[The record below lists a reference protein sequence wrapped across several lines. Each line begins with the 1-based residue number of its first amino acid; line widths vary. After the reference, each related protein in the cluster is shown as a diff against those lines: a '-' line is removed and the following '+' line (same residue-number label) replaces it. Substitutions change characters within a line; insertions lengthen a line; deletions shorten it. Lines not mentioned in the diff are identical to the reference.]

1 MAEDPRWM
9 RNRSRDKAVRKLMG
23 AEEREEMMN
32 SAQYKKLWEI
42 MSVKTLDQQLEQAI
56 EEASEFI
63 LAAQK
68 VKRFRDEID
77 RWDNLREETGDL
89 LIMMEQMRGFLGM
102 ELVDKSIDFKL
113 NRELER
119 IKEKK

>member
-1 MAEDPRWM
+1 
-9 RNRSRDKAVRKLMG
+9 
-23 AEEREEMMN
+23 MN
-32 SAQYKKLWEI
+32 SEQYKKLWKT
-42 MSVKTLDQQLEQAI
+42 MSVKTFDRQLEQAI

-68 VKRFRDEID
+68 VKRFRDESD

-113 NRELER
+113 DRELER
-119 IKEKK
+119 MGQEVCE

>member
-1 MAEDPRWM
+1 
-9 RNRSRDKAVRKLMG
+9 
-23 AEEREEMMN
+23 MN
-32 SAQYKKLWEI
+32 SVQYKKLWEN

-68 VKRFRDEID
+68 VKRFRGESD

-89 LIMMEQMRGFLGM
+89 LIMMEQMRGYLGM
-102 ELVDKSIDFKL
+102 ELVDESIDFKL
-113 NRELER
+113 DRELER
-119 IKEKK
+119 MRQEGGRE

>member
-1 MAEDPRWM
+1 
-9 RNRSRDKAVRKLMG
+9 
-23 AEEREEMMN
+23 
-32 SAQYKKLWEI
+32 

-68 VKRFRDEID
+68 VKRFRDESD

-89 LIMMEQMRGFLGM
+89 LIMMEQMRGYLGM
-102 ELVDKSIDFKL
+102 ELVDESIDFKL
-113 NRELER
+113 DRELER
-119 IKEKK
+119 LEKNDA

>member
-1 MAEDPRWM
+1 
-9 RNRSRDKAVRKLMG
+9 
-23 AEEREEMMN
+23 MN
-32 SAQYKKLWEI
+32 SEQNQKLWKI
-42 MSVKTLDQQLEQAI
+42 MSVKTLNQQLEQAI

-68 VKRFRDEID
+68 VKRFRDEIGM
-77 RWDNLREETGDL
+77 WDNLREETGDL

-113 NRELER
+113 DRELER
-119 IKEKK
+119 MGQEVCE